1 MGPLVPHG
9 CHSQVFTWTD
19 EEALKIDSKLME
31 RRMAEF
37 VHAFIETLQA
47 GRSLWSAQT
56 PQWAHTFSGT
66 ISESVVD
73 GQVYAVY
80 PKNDNLGNM
89 LRRSSEGKY
98 PELVTANFFVLLL
111 ATIMDIPKRGTV
123 REKLWSPFGCCDS

>member
-47 GRSLWSAQT
+47 GRSLWSA
-56 PQWAHTFSGT
+56 
-66 ISESVVD
+66 
-73 GQVYAVY
+73 
-80 PKNDNLGNM
+80 
-89 LRRSSEGKY
+89 
-98 PELVTANFFVLLL
+98 
-111 ATIMDIPKRGTV
+111 
-123 REKLWSPFGCCDS
+123 